1 MMTKNEYIETINRQD
16 KYAEE
21 IETLQNKI
29 DELEFEMA
37 NLLHK
42 LPSEELFAKYFQNTD
57 IKSNNPM
64 EICKSVFTFHME
76 HPEKFKEI
84 SQELDT
90 YPEYK
95 KLGKKQKEYDTLK
108 YQYFAKIYA
117 FHKMIEK
124 DRKTFFSKTYNKI
137 MDSLAERG
145 IFLYYQQ
152 TPDAPIEG
160 LSIDDAEKLILN
172 DLSSNNFYMLCHML
186 SQILTTNS
194 LNPLQENKR
203 LDLQEALNC
212 IINGIYQSCA
222 RTMFS
227 LLENEHTNASN
238 LIKQSTGF
246 ERSNEINKYVEE
258 MGSDY
263 YKKVWRK
270 LNKYYKK
277 LNCNTEKMDKET
289 INRNDL
295 AHGTYKHIAT
305 KEDCIKLILLYLS
318 FKELSFYLQRMIGF
332 KNELM
337 KDTINFILQEIEKLE
352 KDQKQ

>member
-1 MMTKNEYIETINRQD
+1 
-16 KYAEE
+16 
-21 IETLQNKI
+21 
-29 DELEFEMA
+29 
-37 NLLHK
+37 
-42 LPSEELFAKYFQNTD
+42 
-57 IKSNNPM
+57 
-64 EICKSVFTFHME
+64 
-76 HPEKFKEI
+76 
-84 SQELDT
+84 
-90 YPEYK
+90 
-95 KLGKKQKEYDTLK
+95 
-108 YQYFAKIYA
+108 
-117 FHKMIEK
+117 
-124 DRKTFFSKTYNKI
+124 

-172 DLSSNNFYMLCHML
+172 DLSINNFYMLCHML

>member
-1 MMTKNEYIETINRQD
+1 
-16 KYAEE
+16 
-21 IETLQNKI
+21 
-29 DELEFEMA
+29 
-37 NLLHK
+37 
-42 LPSEELFAKYFQNTD
+42 
-57 IKSNNPM
+57 
-64 EICKSVFTFHME
+64 
-76 HPEKFKEI
+76 
-84 SQELDT
+84 
-90 YPEYK
+90 
-95 KLGKKQKEYDTLK
+95 
-108 YQYFAKIYA
+108 
-117 FHKMIEK
+117 
-124 DRKTFFSKTYNKI
+124 
-137 MDSLAERG
+137 
-145 IFLYYQQ
+145 
-152 TPDAPIEG
+152 
-160 LSIDDAEKLILN
+160 
-172 DLSSNNFYMLCHML
+172 MLCHML